1 MAARALARLRLAGRR
16 PAAVLLVRLRGVDD
30 VAAAVAPATFVVL
43 LVFGFRTGSTA
54 SGSTAGAATT
64 GAATTGAATTGAA
77 GAAAATTGAAGAAV
91 VLRKE
96 VRGVCG
102 VVE

>member
-43 LVFGFRTGSTA
+43 LVFGFRTGSAA
-54 SGSTAGAATT
+54 SGSTAGAA

-77 GAAAATTGAAGAAV
+77 GAAAAGAAV